1 METHVGFYLKKISE
15 KLEKRANEEGRK
27 KDITYSQ
34 GKILWYLHRSAD
46 EKVYMKDIEKYF
58 DCSHATV
65 FGLLKRLE
73 EKGRV
78 EILPDERDKR
88 AKTVRV
94 TEFEKNNFS
103 KIKRQRLLLEG
114 IILKDFS
121 DEEKQ
126 TLSKYLERIYT
137 NLE

>member
-1 METHVGFYLKKISE
+1 
-15 KLEKRANEEGRK
+15 
-27 KDITYSQ
+27 
-34 GKILWYLHRSAD
+34 
-46 EKVYMKDIEKYF
+46 MKDIEKYF

-78 EILPDERDKR
+78 EILPDESDKR

-94 TEFEKNNFS
+94 TELEKKNFS
-103 KIKRQRLLLEG
+103 KIKGQRMLLEETL
-114 IILKDFS
+114 LKDFS
-121 DEEKQ
+121 EEEKKQ
-126 TLSKYLERIYT
+126 VSEYLCRIYK

>member
-1 METHVGFYLKKISE
+1 METHVGFYFKKISE
-15 KLEKRANEEGRK
+15 KLEKRANEEGKK

-34 GKILWYLHRSAD
+34 GKILWYLHRRAD
-46 EKVYMKDIEKYF
+46 EKVYMRDIEKYF

-78 EILPDERDKR
+78 EILQDENDKR
-88 AKTVRV
+88 AKTVRP
-94 TEFEKNNFS
+94 TEQEKNNYS
-103 KIKRQRLLLEG
+103 KLKRQRILLEETL
-114 IILKDFS
+114 LKGFS
-121 DEEKQ
+121 DEEKEKV
-126 TLSKYLERIYT
+126 SEYLERIYK

>member
-1 METHVGFYLKKISE
+1 METHVGFYFKKISE
-15 KLEKRANEEGRK
+15 RLEKRANEKGK
-27 KDITYSQ
+27 KRDITYAQ
-34 GKILWYLHRSAD
+34 GKILWYLHSRSG
-46 EKVYMKDIEKYF
+46 EKIYMRDIEKYF

-88 AKTVRV
+88 AKTVRP
-94 TEFEKNNFS
+94 TEQEKDNYS
-103 KIKRQRLLLEG
+103 KLKRERRVLEETLLKG
-114 IILKDFS
+114 FT

-126 TLSKYLERIYT
+126 SVSEYLERIYQ

>member
-1 METHVGFYLKKISE
+1 METHVGFYFKKISE

-34 GKILWYLHRSAD
+34 GKILWYLHRRAD
-46 EKVYMKDIEKYF
+46 EKIYMKDIEKYF

-65 FGLLKRLE
+65 FGLLIRLE

-78 EILPDERDKR
+78 EILPDESDKR

-94 TEFEKNNFS
+94 TELEKKNFS
-103 KIKRQRLLLEG
+103 KIKGQRTLLEETL
-114 IILKDFS
+114 LKDFS
-121 DEEKQ
+121 EEEKKQ
-126 TLSKYLERIYT
+126 VSEYLCRIYK

>member
-1 METHVGFYLKKISE
+1 
-15 KLEKRANEEGRK
+15 
-27 KDITYSQ
+27 
-34 GKILWYLHRSAD
+34 
-46 EKVYMKDIEKYF
+46 MKDIEKYF

-78 EILPDERDKR
+78 EILPDESDKR

-94 TEFEKNNFS
+94 TEFEKKNFS
-103 KIKRQRLLLEG
+103 KIKGQRMLLEETL
-114 IILKDFS
+114 LKDFS
-121 DEEKQ
+121 EEEKKQ
-126 TLSKYLERIYT
+126 VSEYLCRIYK

>member
-1 METHVGFYLKKISE
+1 METHVGFYFKKISE
-15 KLEKRANEEGRK
+15 KLEKRANEGGRK
-27 KDITYSQ
+27 RDITYSQ
-34 GKILWYLHRSAD
+34 GKILWYLHSRSG
-46 EKVYMKDIEKYF
+46 EKIYMRDIEKYF

-88 AKTVRV
+88 AKTVRP
-94 TEFEKNNFS
+94 TEQEKDNYS
-103 KIKRQRLLLEG
+103 KIKRERKALEETLLKG
-114 IILKDFS
+114 FS
-121 DEEKQ
+121 DGERQ
-126 TLSKYLERIYT
+126 SVSKYLERIYQ